1 MRQVGISLWNI
12 YKIVKILKW
21 QKPTKRYHL
30 QSSQHIGNSDLAQV
44 FSVGGLVQGVTYL
57 LRWVESVFW
66 TLLQNTFF
74 LQWAHSYSHPGQVN
88 ISGLNWL
95 STFSIC
101 SRGCLLF
108 GCLMFTL
115 GPVLTFFT
123 IKTNTALVSLTYG
136 VVSHKSWNIFSDVN
150 NWKSLKNPLC
160 QLGAGSVNLVMVPT
174 LLIPTTWFPSHP
186 GLVSVSYFSQ
196 GNCMRYISHLVVV
209 SYPTRFVVAALRYI
223 STSREQRNICLAIC

>member
-1 MRQVGISLWNI
+1 MRQVDINLWNI

-30 QSSQHIGNSDLAQV
+30 QSSPHIGNSDLAQV

-66 TLLQNTFF
+66 TVLQDTFF

-88 ISGLNWL
+88 ISGYNWL
-95 STFSIC
+95 STFSIH

-136 VVSHKSWNIFSDVN
+136 VVSHKSRNIFFRCKQLKV
-150 NWKSLKNPLC
+150 LEKNPLC
-160 QLGAGSVNLVMVPT
+160 
-174 LLIPTTWFPSHP
+174 
-186 GLVSVSYFSQ
+186 
-196 GNCMRYISHLVVV
+196 
-209 SYPTRFVVAALRYI
+209 
-223 STSREQRNICLAIC
+223 